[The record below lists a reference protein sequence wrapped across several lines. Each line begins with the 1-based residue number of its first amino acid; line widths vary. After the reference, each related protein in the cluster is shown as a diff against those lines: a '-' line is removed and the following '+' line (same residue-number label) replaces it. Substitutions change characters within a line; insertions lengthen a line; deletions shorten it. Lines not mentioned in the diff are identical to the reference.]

1 MILKPS
7 NFRIIAKCKS
17 QSFVDCTLFLCAIN
31 HNISPNSQDGKD
43 SHFPPKGAREPNG
56 VWRICHL
63 KIASLHHTLKYT

>member
-31 HNISPNSQDGKD
+31 HNISPILKMERTVI
-43 SHFPPKGAREPNG
+43 FPLKGQENLMGCGEYA
-56 VWRICHL
+56 I
-63 KIASLHHTLKYT
+63 